1 MGELCDLNMAP
12 KKKTPAKKTSAKKPT
27 PAKKTPAKKP
37 TPAKKSAAKA
47 KPQPKLRKGMKPGVP
62 ESSSGSAWEQ
72 QAMKISGSRKRK
84 ASDIV
89 GSSDLHRGSIPAQ
102 GTKPLKKSKPA
113 KKEKTVKSASVVP
126 ELKQILK
133 TVQAALAKVS

>member
-1 MGELCDLNMAP
+1 MGNSAISTMAP
-12 KKKTPAKKTSAKKPT
+12 KKKTPAKKT
-27 PAKKTPAKKP
+27 PAKKP
-37 TPAKKSAAKA
+37 AAKA

-72 QAMKISGSRKRK
+72 QAMKVSGSRKRK

-89 GSSDLHRGSIPAQ
+89 ESSDFHRGSIPAQ

-133 TVQAALAKVS
+133 TVQAA